1 MTLAYSKHLL
11 RQRHAVASLGGSA
24 LRAWLAPT
32 PADGAQPPAPPLP
45 GPELIARI
53 PPPAAALVRDYLLH
67 VGGDPGVYRG
77 SVPPHLFLQWSLP
90 LAARTLHGLPY
101 RLLRIVNAG
110 CRIQVGAALDAG
122 APFTVRARLE
132 GVADDGRR
140 AALHQ
145 RIVTGTAQNPQALIA
160 DLYTVVPS
168 ADGGDRGRNERAA
181 ALRRAEQ
188 RVPEGAREIARWSLA
203 RGAGLAFAALTGDFN
218 PVHWA
223 RPYARALGFSGTI
236 LHGFAT
242 LARAW
247 EGLHR
252 ARFAGAVDRLRV
264 VDARFL
270 RPLVL
275 PADVGLYLAGS
286 QFFVAGAPG
295 ARPYLAGSFEE
306 SAA

>member
-1 MTLAYSKHLL
+1 MF
-11 RQRHAVASLGGSA
+11 Q
-24 LRAWLAPT
+24 
-32 PADGAQPPAPPLP
+32 
-45 GPELIARI
+45 
-53 PPPAAALVRDYLLH
+53 PAAV
-67 VGGDPGVYRG
+67 PYRG
-77 SVPPHLFLQWSLP
+77 VLPPHLFLHWSLP

-110 CRIQVGAALDAG
+110 CRIQVDAPLDAG
-122 APFTVRARLE
+122 APLTVRARLE

-145 RIVTGTAQNPQALIA
+145 RVVTGTDQHPRALVA

-168 ADGGDRGRNERAA
+168 VDGGADRARTERAA

-218 PVHWA
+218 PVHWV

-247 EGLHR
+247 EGLGR
-252 ARFAGAVDRLRV
+252 ARFAGAVDRLRAIDV
-264 VDARFL
+264 RFL
-270 RPLVL
+270 RPMVL
-275 PADVGLYLAGS
+275 PAEVGLYLSGT
-286 QFFVAGAPG
+286 QFFVAAAAG

-306 SAA
+306 AA